1 MHIIINGGGKVGS
14 FLASKLINSGHSVAI
29 IEMDSAE
36 VFRLTKELPSSL
48 LIIHGDGCDSAIQ
61 MDAGAD
67 HADIFASVTGKDD
80 DNLVACEIAKMVND
94 VPRCIARVNN
104 PKNERIFRRV
114 GIESVSSTTV
124 IARLIE
130 EEAMA
135 GTIQTITTF
144 RSNNVDMLSL
154 RIPLTTD
161 DPSMARRVRDIKL
174 PKGSLLIAIKR
185 GEHLEIISGD
195 TFIFPGDEVL
205 FICEYQLVDDV
216 RTILD
221 NIWL

>member
-14 FLASKLINSGHSVAI
+14 FLASKMIANGHSIAL
-29 IEMDSAE
+29 IEKNPQEA
-36 VFRLTKELPSSL
+36 VQLTKELPSSV
-48 LIIHGDGCDSAIQ
+48 LIIQGDGCDSAIQ

-67 HADIFASVTGKDD
+67 HANIFVSATGHDD
-80 DNLVACEIAKMVND
+80 DNLVACEIAKMVNEI
-94 VPRCIARVNN
+94 PRCIARVNN

-144 RSNNVDMLSL
+144 RSNNVDMLSM
-154 RIPLTTD
+154 RVPLSQE
-161 DPSMARRVRDIKL
+161 DPSRARRVKDIKL

-185 GEHLEIISGD
+185 GDHLEIISGD

-205 FICEYQLVDDV
+205 FICEFDLQDDV
-216 RTILD
+216 KTILEEL
-221 NIWL
+221 WA